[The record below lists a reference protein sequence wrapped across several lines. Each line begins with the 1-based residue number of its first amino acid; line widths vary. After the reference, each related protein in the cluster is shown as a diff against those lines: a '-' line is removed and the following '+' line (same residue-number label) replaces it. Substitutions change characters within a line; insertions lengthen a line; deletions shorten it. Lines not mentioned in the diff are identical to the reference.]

1 MNHIIIEVYLSA
13 AKKSYDIRVPRCGM
27 MWEVTK
33 LVAEALEEL
42 SNGLYKASEDSV
54 LCDRETGTIFNIN
67 YSIEE
72 LGITNGSQLMLI

>member
-1 MNHIIIEVYLSA
+1 MNYVIIEVYLSA
-13 AKKSYDIRVPRCGM
+13 AKKSYDIKVPRCSF

-33 LVAEALEEL
+33 LVARALEEL

-54 LCDRETGTIFNIN
+54 LCDRATGTIYNIN

-72 LGITNGSQLMLI
+72 LGITNGSQLILI